1 MLLAVE
7 YISDFFGVKQ
17 LWHYQDPC
25 TYSVHHF
32 LAMFVSSF
40 CSNALKAKLIAIDLV
55 PDFYWLNIIC

>member
-1 MLLAVE
+1 MLLADE
-7 YISDFFGVKQ
+7 YISDFFDKKQ
-17 LWHYQDPC
+17 LCNYQGLC
-25 TYSVHHF
+25 TNSVHHF